1 MVIVPKSDPDC
12 GSLRFIVPVHLP
24 DTRLG
29 KNLSFCSWLPWKL
42 MADIAPALNPGANPK
57 AKFAV
62 LKISKVPPDKTI
74 GIPPPPISVGREID
88 AQPASANFW

>member
-1 MVIVPKSDPDC
+1 M
-12 GSLRFIVPVHLP
+12 
-24 DTRLG
+24 
-29 KNLSFCSWLPWKL
+29 KL

-88 AQPASANFW
+88 AQLLLQIFDKLLQILASIQFHH